1 MPHQHGSKIPLN
13 PLHLCS
19 VFKVVMRREGRRFR
33 SGDEGWS
40 EVGNRLRS
48 GDDEEGEKRIQD
60 GERKIPSLWYGGEV
74 VMKRGKSSEW

>member
-13 PLHLCS
+13 TLHLCS
-19 VFKVVMRREGRRFR
+19 VFEVVMRREGRRFR

-48 GDDEEGEKRIQD
+48 GDEEEGKSAF
-60 GERKIPSLWYGGEV
+60 KMV
-74 VMKRGKSSEW
+74 RGKSLRCGMVEK